1 MSIKHYPRLVAR
13 QYRTYGLMGGFA
25 LGLLSGVLVSGP
37 HLLEWPV
44 SRSLVLILC
53 FVAGGAL
60 IGWTFLAIVVGLMG
74 GGFATSSELLHDE
87 DQLDDERRERSAIG
101 DNDV

>member
-1 MSIKHYPRLVAR
+1 MKRTPSGQVAR
-13 QYRTYGLMGGFA
+13 RYQTYGLLGGVA
-25 LGLLSGVLVSGP
+25 MGLLTGVLVGGP
-37 HLLEWPV
+37 HFLEWPV
-44 SRSLVLILC
+44 SRSLILIFC

-60 IGWTFLAIVVGLMG
+60 IGWTFLAIVVGLIG
-74 GGFATSSELLHDE
+74 GGFATSSKLLHDE

>member
-1 MSIKHYPRLVAR
+1 MSRIASEPITR
-13 QYRTYGLMGGFA
+13 QYRTYGLMGGLA
-25 LGLLSGVLVSGP
+25 MGLLSGVLVSGP
-37 HLLEWPV
+37 HFQEWPV

-60 IGWTFLAIVVGLMG
+60 IGWTLLAIAVGFMG
-74 GGFATSSELLHDE
+74 GGFSSGPEHFQD
-87 DQLDDERRERSAIG
+87 DDKLDDEKRERSAMG